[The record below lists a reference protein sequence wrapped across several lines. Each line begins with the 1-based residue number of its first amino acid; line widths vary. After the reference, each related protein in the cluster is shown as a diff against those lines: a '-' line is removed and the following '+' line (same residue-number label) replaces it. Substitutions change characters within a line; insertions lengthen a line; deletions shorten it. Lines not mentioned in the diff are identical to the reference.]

1 MIEIKR
7 SALVEFSDQQMF
19 DLVNDIE
26 HYPKFMKGCVSAT
39 VKSRSDIE
47 LIGELKLAKGGIKQ
61 QFTTRNLLYP
71 PERIEMHL
79 LDGPFKSFS
88 AEWNFLA
95 LRSDAC
101 KLSLNMEFE
110 FNLGLLDHA
119 AEGLFRMSANNLV
132 DSVVQRAH
140 EVYGDA

>member
-26 HYPKFMKGCVSAT
+26 QYPKFMKGCVSAT

-47 LIGELKLAKGGIKQ
+47 LVGELKLARGGIKQ

-71 PERIEMHL
+71 PARIEMHL

-95 LRSDAC
+95 LRNDAC
-101 KLSLNMEFE
+101 KLSLHMAFE

-119 AEGLFRMSANNLV
+119 AEGLFRMSANSLV